1 MQFQQFYA
9 LAQEGYNRIPL
20 TQVVM
25 ADLDTPVS
33 AYAKLATGPYSFL
46 FESVQGGEKWGRYSI
61 IGLPCKV
68 VLKVFGEE
76 ISVESAGREL
86 EHTKMADPLDFVEQF
101 QHPHTYRCI
110 SCHWFQN
117 TL

>member
-1 MQFQQFYA
+1 MQFQQFNA
-9 LAQEGYNRIPL
+9 LAQEGFNRIPL

-68 VLKVFGEE
+68 VLKVFGDE

-86 EHTKMADPLDFVEQF
+86 EHTKMADPLDFVAVSYT
-101 QHPHTYRCI
+101 HL
-110 SCHWFQN
+110 
-117 TL
+117 TLPTNREV